1 MIVITYKMKNT
12 VDNDS
17 VKLGIEICLVKCR
30 IVPDS
35 IDTDEKV
42 TGKNIPLAVI
52 KSNDVSIVMMIEGS
66 DIDIENVRVGTEND
80 IDLTDAAFLSLGNYL
95 QPSIS
100 EPPDIEFETCILK

>member
-1 MIVITYKMKNT
+1 MKNT

-52 KSNDVSIVMMIEGS
+52 KSDDVSIVMMIEGP
-66 DIDIENVRVGTEND
+66 DIDIENVRVGTENN
-80 IDLTDAAFLSLGNYL
+80 IDLTDAAFLSLGNCL
-95 QPSIS
+95 QPSIG

>member
-1 MIVITYKMKNT
+1 MKNT

-52 KSNDVSIVMMIEGS
+52 KSDDVSIVMMIEGP

-80 IDLTDAAFLSLGNYL
+80 IDLTDAAFLSFGNCL
-95 QPSIS
+95 KPSVS
-100 EPPDIEFETCILK
+100 EPPDIEFETGIFK

>member
-1 MIVITYKMKNT
+1 MKNT

-17 VKLGIEICLVKCR
+17 VKLGIESCLVKCR

-52 KSNDVSIVMMIEGS
+52 KSDDVSIVMMIEGP
-66 DIDIENVRVGTEND
+66 DIDIENVRVGTENN
-80 IDLTDAAFLSLGNYL
+80 IDLTDAAFLSLGNCL
-95 QPSIS
+95 QPSVS